1 VSKDVSYNE
10 NQSFFNKSSL
20 QGEENNTEDKTN
32 NDFDIFSFQIP
43 SRQQSSPIS
52 PSCESP
58 NITLQGETT
67 ADRPLQ
73 VYRRRI
79 QPDLTL
85 LQAQES
91 EPEQG
96 NELSH
101 SSLPIPDLDQ
111 PIAIR
116 KGKRECT
123 KNPLYPIANFMSFQK
138 FSPSHKASL
147 KN

>member
-1 VSKDVSYNE
+1 MSKDVSFNE
-10 NQSFFNKSSL
+10 NQSFFDKSSL
-20 QGEENNTEDKTN
+20 QGEENITEDKTN

-79 QPDLTL
+79 QHDLTL
-85 LQAQES
+85 LQA
-91 EPEQG
+91 
-96 NELSH
+96 
-101 SSLPIPDLDQ
+101 
-111 PIAIR
+111 
-116 KGKRECT
+116 
-123 KNPLYPIANFMSFQK
+123 
-138 FSPSHKASL
+138 
-147 KN
+147 

>member
-1 VSKDVSYNE
+1 M
-10 NQSFFNKSSL
+10 KSVFL
-20 QGEENNTEDKTN
+20 QQIFSSGEENNTEDKIN
-32 NDFDIFSFQIP
+32 NDFDIFSFQVP
-43 SRQQSSPIS
+43 SRQQSSPTS

-67 ADRPLQ
+67 VDRPLQ

-101 SSLPIPDLDQ
+101 LSLSIPTLIGQ
-111 PIAIR
+111 LLLEKEEENALRIPYI
-116 KGKRECT
+116 
-123 KNPLYPIANFMSFQK
+123 L
-138 FSPSHKASL
+138 
-147 KN
+147 